1 MTIISARPLLR
12 YLAGSPQ
19 TFSRALK
26 RSCRKSLFQNP
37 AVSVRTYASVS
48 NWLEF
53 LQALWFEIY
62 LRNRKSNAPLRFE

>member
-1 MTIISARPLLR
+1 MIIISARPLLGH
-12 YLAGSPQ
+12 LAGSPQ

-53 LQALWFEIY
+53 LQAL
-62 LRNRKSNAPLRFE
+62 